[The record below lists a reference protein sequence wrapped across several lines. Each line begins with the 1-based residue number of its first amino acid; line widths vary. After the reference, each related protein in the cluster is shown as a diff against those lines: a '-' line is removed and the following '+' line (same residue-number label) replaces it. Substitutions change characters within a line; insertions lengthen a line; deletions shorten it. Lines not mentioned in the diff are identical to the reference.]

1 MEISAALFAA
11 KRLELSLT
19 NESPT
24 KSYNKVRREKT
35 MADVAASLS
44 EATEKMNK
52 AVEVAKDDFGAIRT
66 GRAHP
71 GMFNKIMVDYYG
83 TFTALSQLA
92 SVQIPENRLALVSP
106 FDKGAM
112 ASIEK
117 AIRDSDLGVNP
128 ASDGSIIR
136 VALPQLTE
144 ERRKD
149 YIKVAKTKAE
159 DSKISMRN
167 IRRAAKEAMEKAE
180 KDGEISKDDLSR
192 GEKELEKIT
201 SDHVAKI
208 DELLKHKEAE
218 LLEV

>member
-1 MEISAALFAA
+1 
-11 KRLELSLT
+11 
-19 NESPT
+19 
-24 KSYNKVRREKT
+24 
-35 MADVAASLS
+35 MADVASSLK

-83 TFTALSQLA
+83 TYTALSQLA
-92 SVQIPENRLALVSP
+92 SIQIPENRLALVSP

-128 ASDGSIIR
+128 ASDGSVIR

-192 GEKELEKIT
+192 AEKELEKIT
-201 SDHVAKI
+201 ADHVAKI